1 MFCSAVSFA
10 LSFEFYTRLHS
21 TLTQRSY
28 SGFPANGSNFIR
40 AIPGFSLSQTEPNPG
55 NHSGPFWSG
64 EGQQY
69 LHQDPISPNGN
80 VQHGF
85 SDSFSFHDSKENLT
99 GQNIGRGSNSGST
112 RGPWNNELSATH
124 LESVEMSR
132 FPSQDSIGAQSQRT
146 TNSYDQSRSTRM
158 YPNVNQMTFNMPSAR
173 SDITGRSNSPANS
186 ALYTPTQPT
195 DLQAFSNY
203 PYPGEDNS
211 GAHPM
216 FHRNSN
222 ASVAHPMNV
231 SISTGP
237 YSLYATTG
245 EEAFVSLT
253 AETDLL
259 SGQGPDVRDNMMY
272 NPVTIMESPTL
283 WDNAD
288 YLDESRRSSPV
299 MFEEAWSLPPAQ
311 MTTSA
316 TNSPLDYSPSIEGIS
331 PRYVED
337 YPDLVELP
345 PYTTTRDRVMRKPIG
360 PRPSKVASD
369 LSTRRQRVPTSDGS
383 EDLKL
388 VGRSSLDMDNTARD
402 HHLYHNVTPQADGL
416 YHCPWEKDPTSN
428 CQHKPEKLK
437 CNYE

>member
-1 MFCSAVSFA
+1 
-10 LSFEFYTRLHS
+10 
-21 TLTQRSY
+21 
-28 SGFPANGSNFIR
+28 
-40 AIPGFSLSQTEPNPG
+40 
-55 NHSGPFWSG
+55 
-64 EGQQY
+64 
-69 LHQDPISPNGN
+69 
-80 VQHGF
+80 
-85 SDSFSFHDSKENLT
+85 
-99 GQNIGRGSNSGST
+99 
-112 RGPWNNELSATH
+112 
-124 LESVEMSR
+124 
-132 FPSQDSIGAQSQRT
+132 
-146 TNSYDQSRSTRM
+146 
-158 YPNVNQMTFNMPSAR
+158 
-173 SDITGRSNSPANS
+173 
-186 ALYTPTQPT
+186 
-195 DLQAFSNY
+195 
-203 PYPGEDNS
+203 
-211 GAHPM
+211 M